1 MANRRLSTPISLV
14 IVGVIAVGV
23 VEASLLGLL
32 VVMSAILGIDL
43 GIQAGPAYFVMQL
56 QQLSAPQVT
65 LFNAA
70 TVGSFL
76 FTAACGVGAAT
87 STFRRWRRVA

>member
-1 MANRRLSTPISLV
+1 MPNRRRSTATSLF
-14 IVGVIAVGV
+14 ILGAIAVCV

-43 GIQAGPAYFVMQL
+43 GIQAGPAYLVVQL
-56 QQLSAPQVT
+56 QQMSAPQVT

-70 TVGSFL
+70 TVGSVL
-76 FTAACGVGAAT
+76 VTAGCGIGAAS
-87 STFRRWRRVA
+87 STFRRWRRSP